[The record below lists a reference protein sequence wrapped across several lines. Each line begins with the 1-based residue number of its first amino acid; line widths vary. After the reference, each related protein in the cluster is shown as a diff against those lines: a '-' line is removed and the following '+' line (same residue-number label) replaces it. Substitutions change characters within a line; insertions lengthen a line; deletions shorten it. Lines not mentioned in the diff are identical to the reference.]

1 MWLEL
6 EIIILVLVVT
16 SIRSVGTGFCATSFD
31 QLLTWYGF
39 NEHFYFFVCY
49 LRTLFSQVFISIL

>member
-1 MWLEL
+1 MVEAGD
-6 EIIILVLVVT
+6 IILVLVVA

-39 NEHFYFFVCY
+39 NEHFYFFFCY
-49 LRTLFSQVFISIL
+49 LRALFLKF